1 MFDLLGKSTFV
12 SCIPESTLA
21 LLKLRNDSLSSYI
34 TLRHPITFDRIS
46 NICCD

>member
-21 LLKLRNDSLSSYI
+21 LMKLLIDLSSQYI
-34 TLRHPITFDRIS
+34 TLRHPIIP
-46 NICCD
+46 